1 MKKQPKPIVHC
12 AAATTPDLKRIL
24 LVDDERISRDLMHD
38 VLGPIPGA
46 KVLVA
51 SNVDEAIAQLD
62 REPSRVIVT
71 DLKMPGRSGMDLLA
85 AALDRDPLT
94 QVIVV
99 SAKGGISDAVEAMK
113 VGAFDYLVK
122 PFQGED
128 LRIAVEKA
136 LRQYALLARQRGLEL
151 ELDSHPYYTEIIG
164 RSPVMETV
172 RGYITRAA
180 AVDSTLTILGETG
193 TGKELVARLIHRR
206 SARCAEPFV
215 AVNCGAMP
223 AELVE
228 SELFGH
234 SRGAFTGAVMDKE
247 GRFEQAAGG
256 TLFLDEVGE
265 LPLQAQVKLLRVL
278 ESRTFERIG
287 GTRTITSRARVIA
300 ATHRDLK
307 EAIAT
312 GKFREDLYYRLWV
325 VPFAVPPLRE
335 RGEDIPLLAEFF
347 ARQISHLPP
356 DVPPLIDAGAFSIL
370 REYSWPGNVRE
381 LRNVVERAIF
391 HSGTFPLTAE
401 SVAFLRTE
409 QSERRNQSRSS
420 TGLTISVPCGASLA
434 EIEKVVLERTY
445 RFCENDPRRTAEIL
459 QVSRSWV
466 YEKLKTFEIRKES
479 FQKSD

>member
-1 MKKQPKPIVHC
+1 MKKQPKTIERC
-12 AAATTPDLKRIL
+12 AVATAPDLKRIL
-24 LVDDERISRDLMHD
+24 LVDDEQISRDLMHD
-38 VLGPIPGA
+38 VIGQIPGI
-46 KVLVA
+46 KVLPA
-51 SNVDEAIAQLD
+51 GGVDEAITLID
-62 REPSRVIVT
+62 REPCRVIVT
-71 DLKMPGRSGMDLLA
+71 DLKMPGRNGLDLLA

-128 LRIAVEKA
+128 LRVAVEKA

-164 RSPVMETV
+164 SSPVMETV
-172 RGYITRAA
+172 RGFITRAA

-206 SARCAEPFV
+206 STRCAEPFV

-234 SRGAFTGAVMDKE
+234 SRGAFTGAVKDKE

-287 GTRTITSRARVIA
+287 GTRPITSRARVIA

-307 EAIAT
+307 EAIAAGT
-312 GKFREDLYYRLWV
+312 FREDLYYRLWV

-356 DVPPLIDAGAFSIL
+356 DVPPLIAPGASKVL
-370 REYSWPGNVRE
+370 RGYSWPGNVRE

-401 SVAFLRTE
+401 SVAFL
-409 QSERRNQSRSS
+409 QSERRIQSRSS
-420 TGLTISVPCGASLA
+420 SGSMISVPCGAPLG
-434 EIEKVVLERTY
+434 EIEKLVLERTY
-445 RFCENDPRRTAEIL
+445 RFCEDDPRRTAETL

-466 YEKLKTFEIRKES
+466 YEKLKAFEIRKETI
-479 FQKSD
+479 QKLD

>member
-1 MKKQPKPIVHC
+1 MKTQPKNVERC
-12 AAATTPDLKRIL
+12 AVATTSSASRIL
-24 LVDDERISRDLMHD
+24 LVDDEKISRDLMRD
-38 VLGPIPGA
+38 VIVSIPGA

-51 SNVDEAIAQLD
+51 GNVDEAVVLLD

-71 DLKMPGRSGMDLLA
+71 DLKMPGRSGLDLLA

-113 VGAFDYLVK
+113 IGAFDYLVK

-128 LRIAVEKA
+128 LRVAVEKA

-151 ELDSHPYYTEIIG
+151 ELDSHPYYTDIIG
-164 RSPVMETV
+164 ISPVMETV

-215 AVNCGAMP
+215 AVNCGALP

-234 SRGAFTGAVMDKE
+234 ARGAFTGAVKDKE

-287 GTRTITSRARVIA
+287 GTRPITSRARVIA

-307 EAIAT
+307 QAIAAGT
-312 GKFREDLYYRLWV
+312 FREDLYYRLWV

-356 DVPPLIDAGAFSIL
+356 DVPPLIDAAAASAL

-401 SVAFLRTE
+401 SVAFL
-409 QSERRNQSRSS
+409 QAERRNLSRASS
-420 TGLTISVPCGASLA
+420 GPTITVPCGAPLG
-434 EIEKVVLERTY
+434 EIEKLVLERTY
-445 RFCENDPRRTAEIL
+445 RFCENDPRRTAETL

-466 YEKLKTFEIRKES
+466 YEKLKAFAIRKEAV
-479 FQKSD
+479 QKPD